1 MANCN
6 DYISADDLKTGKQAI
21 LHIEHVAKSRDAS
34 GKPALEVTDNIR
46 GESVTNKTLDG
57 LENLYNQAISQVGYI
72 TMDSFEDGATLT
84 LPNQVLRYEAT
95 GEYYRW
101 DGEFPKIVSSG
112 STPDGTGEVKL
123 GAWVSVGDASL
134 RSELNGQNG
143 IRIISG
149 SEIIV
154 DKFSD
159 ALLLSGVKSKVVR
172 TLSHHDGDHGGAS
185 YKRTGNT
192 GTPSTGSV
200 ELFYDAEGNEWSLSV
215 DYIDYYM
222 FGAELDGATDDT
234 LPVVAAHTY
243 ANANKIPIVQNGGNA
258 FVTPDDSS
266 RQIVF
271 NTDATFT
278 GGFKFSSNSVTGR
291 GFVVRS
297 ISDEITLTQSDVVI
311 SEFVATRMKIPSLS
325 GYENCFAA
333 IQSTETD
340 LNRKRSTG
348 PALQLKRQ
356 PVVIGKDGTL
366 DAPLWTTFGSI
377 SAIKVQSI
385 LLPTITI
392 DGFRL
397 RSEGA
402 LANANPFGVQRN
414 NVVIKNFYYENGT
427 TSATIPVQSLL
438 SVEFCY
444 NVTIEGMSCD
454 PLSVG
459 IVDYNYVINT
469 WTSSKITVKNL
480 TSFDGWAQLD
490 GNYCRNVSISDSII
504 DRVGSHF
511 RCYDYTFKNLT
522 ARRGRC
528 IAVSG
533 GGLLHVEN
541 IKVYAESSTVSD
553 EQYTVVTI
561 RGDYGA
567 EWDGSIIVKDVIFD
581 FSNFYTSST
590 GITASIVS
598 AFIDSTVGAH
608 DFMRTVVMPKS
619 ISIKDCAFII
629 NTMPGSYLRALGVG
643 CTSAI
648 VSNVIYPSNI
658 DIENITCDNSSGTNK
673 FKVRGVEWNT
683 LNRSEI
689 RRHDVNIRVKG
700 VVNID
705 PATYGETILDDVAST
720 NVILT
725 TGTNTRIYMT
735 VRDCPWQSLRT
746 EGNYIR
752 TKVYGG
758 SITYFTGTNGT
769 SNRISFY
776 GVEFNG
782 TRFRG
787 AIKVTIQDCIFNN
800 YVDYTSASI
809 PIGNGQNV
817 DTNTTFIIGTATEF
831 GATINGTVVTAST
844 AKTGYSQSGYYQ

>member
-1 MANCN
+1 MSSGCG
-6 DYISADDLKTGKQAI
+6 DVLSLADLQTAKKHQIFEAEVITGKSGG
-21 LHIEHVAKSRDAS
+21 VATGADIDYATN
-34 GKPALEVTDNIR
+34 AVT
-46 GESVTNKTLDG
+46 GQTQKTLP
-57 LENLYNQAISQVGYI
+57 A
-72 TMDSFEDGATLT
+72 
-84 LPNQVLRYEAT
+84 VLRYAGFSPVSWDFST
-95 GEYYRW
+95 GGTLTVNGRDKVVY
-101 DGEFPKIVSSG
+101 DPVSKTWYSYAGALPVTVPAGFNPVGNADWKPQTDPDLRNELTSTSG
-112 STPDGTGEVKL
+112 
-123 GAWVSVGDASL
+123 ASL
-134 RSELNGQNG
+134 VG
-143 IRIISG
+143 G
-149 SEIIV
+149 SVYVV
-154 DKFSD
+154 DTFESAK
-159 ALLLSGVKSKVVR
+159 LVENVNSKTLR
-172 TLSHHDGDHGGAS
+172 TLGHHTEGKGPAE
-185 YKRTGNT
+185 YVKTGTT
-192 GTPSTGSV
+192 GTPSSGT
-200 ELFYDAEGNEWSLSV
+200 EALFYDATGHGWRLKTDSV
-215 DYIDYYM
+215 DYYM

-258 FVTPDDSS
+258 FVTPNDSS

-271 NTDATFT
+271 NTDAAFT
-278 GGFKFSSNSVTGR
+278 GGFKFSSNSITGR

-297 ISDEITLTQSDVVI
+297 VADEITLSQSDVVI

-325 GYENCFAA
+325 GYANCYAA

-340 LNRKRSTG
+340 LNRKRDTG

-366 DAPLWTTFGSI
+366 DAPLWTTFSSI
-377 SAIKVQSI
+377 SAIKIQSI

-402 LANANPFGVQRN
+402 LTNANPFGVQRN
-414 NVVIKNFYYENGT
+414 NVVIKNFYYEKGT

-444 NVTIEGMSCD
+444 NVTIEGISCD

-469 WTSSKITVKNL
+469 WTSSKISIRNM

-553 EQYTVVTI
+553 EQYTVVAL

-567 EWDGSIIVKDVIFD
+567 EWDGAVVVKNVIFD
-581 FSNFYTSST
+581 FSNFYSSST

-619 ISIKDCAFII
+619 ISIKDCTFII

-648 VSNVIYPSNI
+648 VSSVIYPSNI

-683 LNRSEI
+683 LQRSEI

-705 PATYGETILDDVAST
+705 PATYGETILDDANST
-720 NVILT
+720 NTILT

-735 VRDCPWQSLRT
+735 VRDCPWQSLRA

-758 SITYFTGTNGT
+758 SITYFTGTAGT

-776 GVEFNG
+776 GTEFNG

-800 YVDYTSASI
+800 YVDYTSASV
-809 PIGNGQNV
+809 PIGNGQSV

-831 GATINGTVVTAST
+831 GATITGTVVTAST
-844 AKTGYSQSGYYQ
+844 AKTGYSQSGYFQ

>member
-1 MANCN
+1 MSSGCG
-6 DYISADDLKTGKQAI
+6 DVLSLADLQTAKKHQIFEAEVITGKSGG
-21 LHIEHVAKSRDAS
+21 VATGADIDYATN
-34 GKPALEVTDNIR
+34 AVT
-46 GESVTNKTLDG
+46 GQTQKTLP
-57 LENLYNQAISQVGYI
+57 A
-72 TMDSFEDGATLT
+72 
-84 LPNQVLRYEAT
+84 VLRYAGFSPVSWDFST
-95 GEYYRW
+95 GGTLTVNGRDKVVY
-101 DGEFPKIVSSG
+101 DPVSKTWYSYAGALPVTVPAGFNPVGNADWKPQTDPDLRNELTSTSG
-112 STPDGTGEVKL
+112 
-123 GAWVSVGDASL
+123 ASL
-134 RSELNGQNG
+134 VG
-143 IRIISG
+143 G
-149 SEIIV
+149 SVYVV
-154 DKFSD
+154 DTFESAK
-159 ALLLSGVKSKVVR
+159 LVENVNSKTLR
-172 TLSHHDGDHGGAS
+172 TLGHHTEGKGPAE
-185 YKRTGNT
+185 YVKTGTT
-192 GTPSTGSV
+192 GTPSSGT
-200 ELFYDAEGNEWSLSV
+200 EALFYDATGHGWRLKTDSV
-215 DYIDYYM
+215 DYYM

-258 FVTPDDSS
+258 FVTPNDSH

-271 NTDATFT
+271 NTDAAFT
-278 GGFKFSSNSVTGR
+278 GGFKFSSNSITGR

-297 ISDEITLTQSDVVI
+297 VADEITLSQSDVVI
-311 SEFVATRMKIPSLS
+311 SEFVATRVKIPSLS
-325 GYENCFAA
+325 GYANCYAA

-340 LNRKRSTG
+340 LNRKRGTG

-366 DAPLWTTFGSI
+366 DAPLWTTFNSI
-377 SAIKVQSI
+377 SAIKIQSI

-402 LANANPFGVQRN
+402 LTNANPFGVQRN
-414 NVVIKNFYYENGT
+414 NVVIKNFYYEKGT

-444 NVTIEGMSCD
+444 NVTIEGISCD

-469 WTSSKITVKNL
+469 WTSSKISIRNM

-553 EQYTVVTI
+553 EQYTVVAL
-561 RGDYGA
+561 RGGYGA
-567 EWDGSIIVKDVIFD
+567 EWDGAVVVKNVIFD
-581 FSNFYTSST
+581 FSNFYSSST

-619 ISIKDCAFII
+619 ISIKDCTFII

-648 VSNVIYPSNI
+648 VSSVIYPSNI

-683 LNRSEI
+683 LQRSEI

-705 PATYGETILDDVAST
+705 PATYGETILDDANST
-720 NVILT
+720 NTILT

-735 VRDCPWQSLRT
+735 VRDCPWQSLRA

-758 SITYFTGTNGT
+758 SITYFTGTTGT

-776 GVEFNG
+776 GTEFNG

-800 YVDYTSASI
+800 YVDYTSASV
-809 PIGNGQNV
+809 PIGNGQSV

-831 GATINGTVVTAST
+831 GATITGTVVTAST
-844 AKTGYSQSGYYQ
+844 AKTGYSQSGYFQ

>member
-1 MANCN
+1 MSSGCG
-6 DYISADDLKTGKQAI
+6 DVLSLADLQTAKKHQIFEAEVITGKSGG
-21 LHIEHVAKSRDAS
+21 VATGADIDYATN
-34 GKPALEVTDNIR
+34 AVT
-46 GESVTNKTLDG
+46 GQTQKTLP
-57 LENLYNQAISQVGYI
+57 A
-72 TMDSFEDGATLT
+72 
-84 LPNQVLRYEAT
+84 VLRYAGFSPVSWDFST
-95 GEYYRW
+95 GGTLTVNGRDKVVY
-101 DGEFPKIVSSG
+101 DPVSKTWYSYAGALPVTVPAGFNPVGNADWKPQTDPDLRNELTSTSG
-112 STPDGTGEVKL
+112 
-123 GAWVSVGDASL
+123 ASL
-134 RSELNGQNG
+134 VG
-143 IRIISG
+143 G
-149 SEIIV
+149 SVYVV
-154 DKFSD
+154 DTFESAK
-159 ALLLSGVKSKVVR
+159 LVENVNSKTLR
-172 TLSHHDGDHGGAS
+172 TLGHHTEGKGPAE
-185 YKRTGNT
+185 YVKTGTT
-192 GTPSTGSV
+192 GTPSSGT
-200 ELFYDAEGNEWSLSV
+200 EALFYDATGHGWRLKTDSV
-215 DYIDYYM
+215 DYYM

-258 FVTPDDSS
+258 FVTPNDSH

-271 NTDATFT
+271 NTDAAFT
-278 GGFKFSSNSVTGR
+278 GGFKFSSNSITGR

-297 ISDEITLTQSDVVI
+297 VADEITLSQSDVVI
-311 SEFVATRMKIPSLS
+311 SEFVATRVKIPSLS
-325 GYENCFAA
+325 GYANCYAA

-340 LNRKRSTG
+340 LNRKRGTG
-348 PALQLKRQ
+348 PALQLKCQ

-366 DAPLWTTFGSI
+366 DAPLWTTFNSI
-377 SAIKVQSI
+377 SAIKIQSI

-402 LANANPFGVQRN
+402 LTNANPFGVQRN
-414 NVVIKNFYYENGT
+414 NVVIKNFYYEKGT

-444 NVTIEGMSCD
+444 NVTIEGISCD

-469 WTSSKITVKNL
+469 WTSSKISIRNM

-553 EQYTVVTI
+553 GQYTVVAL

-567 EWDGSIIVKDVIFD
+567 EWDGAVVVKNVIFD
-581 FSNFYTSST
+581 FSNFYSSST

-619 ISIKDCAFII
+619 ISIKDCTFII

-648 VSNVIYPSNI
+648 VSSVIYPSNI

-683 LNRSEI
+683 LQRSEI

-705 PATYGETILDDVAST
+705 PATYGETILDDANST
-720 NVILT
+720 NTILT

-735 VRDCPWQSLRT
+735 VRDCPWQSLRA

-758 SITYFTGTNGT
+758 SITYFTGTTGT

-776 GVEFNG
+776 GTEFNG

-800 YVDYTSASI
+800 YVDYTSASV
-809 PIGNGQNV
+809 PIGNGQSV

-831 GATINGTVVTAST
+831 GATITGTVVTAST
-844 AKTGYSQSGYYQ
+844 AKTGYSQSGYFQ

>member
-1 MANCN
+1 MSSGCG
-6 DYISADDLKTGKQAI
+6 DVLSLADLQTAKKHQIFEAEVITGKSGG
-21 LHIEHVAKSRDAS
+21 VATGADIDYATN
-34 GKPALEVTDNIR
+34 AVT
-46 GESVTNKTLDG
+46 GQTQKTLP
-57 LENLYNQAISQVGYI
+57 A
-72 TMDSFEDGATLT
+72 
-84 LPNQVLRYEAT
+84 VLRYAGFSPVSWDFST
-95 GEYYRW
+95 GGTLTVNGRDKVVY
-101 DGEFPKIVSSG
+101 DPVSKTWYSYAGALPVTVPAGFNPVGNADWKPQTDPDLRNELTSTSG
-112 STPDGTGEVKL
+112 
-123 GAWVSVGDASL
+123 ASL
-134 RSELNGQNG
+134 VG
-143 IRIISG
+143 G
-149 SEIIV
+149 SVYVV
-154 DKFSD
+154 DTFESAK
-159 ALLLSGVKSKVVR
+159 LVENVNSKTLR
-172 TLSHHDGDHGGAS
+172 TLGHHTEGKGPAE
-185 YKRTGNT
+185 YVKTGTT
-192 GTPSTGSV
+192 GTPSSGT
-200 ELFYDAEGNEWSLSV
+200 EALFYDATGHGWRLKTDSV
-215 DYIDYYM
+215 DYYM

-258 FVTPDDSS
+258 FVTPNDSH

-271 NTDATFT
+271 NTDAAFT
-278 GGFKFSSNSVTGR
+278 GGFKFSSNSITGR

-297 ISDEITLTQSDVVI
+297 VADEITLSQSDVVI
-311 SEFVATRMKIPSLS
+311 SEFVATRVKIPSLS
-325 GYENCFAA
+325 GYANCYAA

-340 LNRKRSTG
+340 LNRKRGTG

-366 DAPLWTTFGSI
+366 DAPLWTTFNSI
-377 SAIKVQSI
+377 SAIKIQSI

-402 LANANPFGVQRN
+402 LTNANPFGVQRN
-414 NVVIKNFYYENGT
+414 NVVIKNFYYEKGT

-444 NVTIEGMSCD
+444 NVTIEGISCD

-469 WTSSKITVKNL
+469 WTSSKISIRNM

-553 EQYTVVTI
+553 EQYTVVAL

-567 EWDGSIIVKDVIFD
+567 EWDGAVVVKNVIFD
-581 FSNFYTSST
+581 FSNFYSSST

-619 ISIKDCAFII
+619 ISIKDCTFII

-648 VSNVIYPSNI
+648 VSSVIYPSNI

-683 LNRSEI
+683 LQRSEI

-705 PATYGETILDDVAST
+705 PATYGETILDDANST
-720 NVILT
+720 NTILT

-735 VRDCPWQSLRT
+735 VRDCPWQSLRA

-758 SITYFTGTNGT
+758 SITYFTGTTGT

-776 GVEFNG
+776 GTEFNG

-800 YVDYTSASI
+800 YVDYTSASV
-809 PIGNGQNV
+809 PIGNGQSV

-831 GATINGTVVTAST
+831 GATITGTVVTAST
-844 AKTGYSQSGYYQ
+844 AKTGYSQSGYFQ

>member
-1 MANCN
+1 MATTPTNKPIPSE
-6 DYISADDLKTGKQAI
+6 DPRDLKFNAGKIDEVVSGDNHYYIDRFGVRRLTIAGFQYTAEEAI
-21 LHIEHVAKSRDAS
+21 R
-34 GKPALEVTDNIR
+34 N
-46 GESVTNKTLDG
+46 
-57 LENLYNQAISQVGYI
+57 YGYI

-84 LPNQVLRYEAT
+84 LPNQTLRYEAN

-101 DGEFPKIVSSG
+101 DGEFPKIVPAG
-112 STPDGTGEVKL
+112 STPETAGGIGL
-123 GAWVSVGDASL
+123 GGWVSVGDASL
-134 RSELNGQNG
+134 RSELNGDNG
-143 IRIISG
+143 IKIISG

-159 ALLLSGVKSKVVR
+159 ALLLSGVKSKIVR
-172 TLSHHDGDHGGAS
+172 TLSHHGGEFGGAS
-185 YKRTGNT
+185 YRRTGGT

-200 ELFYDAEGNEWSLSV
+200 ELFYDAEGNEWSLSA
-215 DYIDYYM
+215 DHIDYYM
-222 FGAELDGATDDT
+222 FGAELDGVTDDT

-258 FVTPDDSS
+258 FVTPNDSS

-278 GGFKFSSNSVTGR
+278 GGFKFISNSITGR

-297 ISDEITLTQSDVVI
+297 IADEVTLSQSDVVI

-325 GYENCFAA
+325 GYENCYAA

-340 LNRKRSTG
+340 LNRKRDTG

-366 DAPLWTTFGSI
+366 DAPLWTTFNSI
-377 SAIKVQSI
+377 SAIKIQSI

-402 LANANPFGVQRN
+402 LTNANPFGVQRN
-414 NVVIKNFYYENGT
+414 NVVIKNFYYEKGT

-444 NVTIEGMSCD
+444 NVTIDGISCD

-469 WTSSKITVKNL
+469 WTSSKISIRNM

-490 GNYCRNVSISDSII
+490 GNYCRNVSISDSVI

-567 EWDGSIIVKDVIFD
+567 EWDGTVVVKNVIFD
-581 FSNFYTSST
+581 FSNFYSSST

-619 ISIKDCAFII
+619 ISIKDCTFII

-683 LNRSEI
+683 LQRSEI

-705 PATYGETILDDVAST
+705 PATYGETILDDATST
-720 NVILT
+720 NTILT

-758 SITYFTGTNGT
+758 SITYFTGTAGT

-776 GVEFNG
+776 GTEFNG

-800 YVDYTSASI
+800 YVDYTSASV
-809 PIGNGQNV
+809 PIGNGQSV

-831 GATINGTVVTAST
+831 GATITGTVVTAST

>member
-1 MANCN
+1 MSSGCGDVLSLADLQTAKKHQIFEAEVITGKSGGVATGADIDYATNAVTGQTQKTLPAVLRDAGFSPVSWDFSTGGTLTVN
-6 DYISADDLKTGKQAI
+6 DRDKVVYDHVSKTWYSYAGALPVTVPAGFNPVGNADWKPQTDPDLRNELTSTSGASLVGGSVYVVDTFESAKLVENVNSKTLRTLGHHAEGKGPAEYVKTG
-21 LHIEHVAKSRDAS
+21 
-34 GKPALEVTDNIR
+34 T
-46 GESVTNKTLDG
+46 
-57 LENLYNQAISQVGYI
+57 
-72 TMDSFEDGATLT
+72 
-84 LPNQVLRYEAT
+84 
-95 GEYYRW
+95 
-101 DGEFPKIVSSG
+101 
-112 STPDGTGEVKL
+112 
-123 GAWVSVGDASL
+123 
-134 RSELNGQNG
+134 
-143 IRIISG
+143 
-149 SEIIV
+149 
-154 DKFSD
+154 
-159 ALLLSGVKSKVVR
+159 
-172 TLSHHDGDHGGAS
+172 
-185 YKRTGNT
+185 T
-192 GTPSTGSV
+192 GTPSSGT
-200 ELFYDAEGNEWSLSV
+200 EALFYDATGHGWRLKTDCV
-215 DYIDYYM
+215 DYYM

-258 FVTPDDSS
+258 FVTPNDSS

-271 NTDATFT
+271 NTDAAFT
-278 GGFKFSSNSVTGR
+278 GGFKFSSNSITGR

-297 ISDEITLTQSDVVI
+297 VADEITLSQSDVVI

-325 GYENCFAA
+325 GYANCYAA

-340 LNRKRSTG
+340 LNRKRDTG

-356 PVVIGKDGTL
+356 PVVIGNGGTL
-366 DAPLWTTFGSI
+366 DAPLWTTFNSI
-377 SAIKVQSI
+377 SVIKIQSI

-397 RSEGA
+397 RSEGT

-414 NVVIKNFYYENGT
+414 NVVIKNFYYENGS

-444 NVTIEGMSCD
+444 NVTIDGISCD

-469 WTSSKITVKNL
+469 WTSSKISIRNM

-490 GNYCRNVSISDSII
+490 GNYCRNVSISDSVI

-541 IKVYAESSTVSD
+541 IKVYAESPTVSD

-567 EWDGSIIVKDVIFD
+567 EWDGAVVVKNVIFD
-581 FSNFYTSST
+581 FSNFYSSST

-598 AFIDSTVGAH
+598 AFIDSSVGPH
-608 DFMRTVVMPKS
+608 DFMRTVTMPKA
-619 ISIKDCAFII
+619 ITIKDCSFII

-683 LNRSEI
+683 LSRSEI

-705 PATYGETILDDVAST
+705 PATYGETILDDATST
-720 NVILT
+720 NTILT

-735 VRDCPWQSLRT
+735 VRDCPWQSLRA

-758 SITYFTGTNGT
+758 SITYFTGTAGT

-776 GVEFNG
+776 GTEFNG

-800 YVDYTSASI
+800 YVDYTSASV
-809 PIGNGQNV
+809 PIGNGQSV

-831 GATINGTVVTAST
+831 GATITGTVVTAST

>member
-1 MANCN
+1 MSSGCGDVLNLADLQTAKKHQIFEAEVITGKSGGVAGGADI
-6 DYISADDLKTGKQAI
+6 DYATNAVTGQTQKTLPAVLRDAGFSPVSWDFSTGGTLAATDRDKVAYDPVSKTWYSYTGTLPVTVPAGFNPVGNADWKPQTDPDLRNELTSTSGASLVGGSVYVVDTFELAKLVENVNSKTLRTLGHHTEGKGPAEYVKTG
-21 LHIEHVAKSRDAS
+21 
-34 GKPALEVTDNIR
+34 T
-46 GESVTNKTLDG
+46 
-57 LENLYNQAISQVGYI
+57 
-72 TMDSFEDGATLT
+72 
-84 LPNQVLRYEAT
+84 
-95 GEYYRW
+95 
-101 DGEFPKIVSSG
+101 
-112 STPDGTGEVKL
+112 
-123 GAWVSVGDASL
+123 
-134 RSELNGQNG
+134 
-143 IRIISG
+143 
-149 SEIIV
+149 
-154 DKFSD
+154 
-159 ALLLSGVKSKVVR
+159 
-172 TLSHHDGDHGGAS
+172 
-185 YKRTGNT
+185 T
-192 GTPSTGSV
+192 GTPSSGT
-200 ELFYDAEGNEWSLSV
+200 EALFYDATGHGWRLKTDSV
-215 DYIDYYM
+215 DYYM
-222 FGAELDGATDDT
+222 FGAELDGVTDDT

-258 FVTPDDSS
+258 FVTPNDSS

-278 GGFKFSSNSVTGR
+278 GGFKFSSNSITGR

-297 ISDEITLTQSDVVI
+297 IADEITLSQSDVVI

-325 GYENCFAA
+325 GYANCFAA

-340 LNRKRSTG
+340 LNRKHDTG

-356 PVVIGKDGTL
+356 PVVIGNGGTL
-366 DAPLWTTFGSI
+366 DAPLWATFNSI
-377 SAIKVQSI
+377 SAIKIQSI

-402 LANANPFGVQRN
+402 LTNANPFGVQRN

-444 NVTIEGMSCD
+444 NVTIDGISCD

-459 IVDYNYVINT
+459 IVAFNYVINT
-469 WTSSKITVKNL
+469 WTSSKISIRNM

-490 GNYCRNVSISDSII
+490 GNYCRNVSISDSVI

-528 IAVSG
+528 ISVSG

-541 IKVYAESSTVSD
+541 IKVYAESSTVAD

-567 EWDGSIIVKDVIFD
+567 EWDGAVIVKDVIFD
-581 FSNFYTSST
+581 FSNFYSSST
-590 GITASIVS
+590 GIKATIVS

-619 ISIKDCAFII
+619 ISIKDCTFII
-629 NTMPGSYLRALGVG
+629 NTMPESYLRALGVG
-643 CTSAI
+643 CTSSI

-658 DIENITCDNSSGTNK
+658 EIENVACDNSSGTNK

-683 LNRSEI
+683 LSRSEI

-720 NVILT
+720 NAIFT

-758 SITYFTGTNGT
+758 SITYFTGTAGT
-769 SNRISFY
+769 SNLISFY
-776 GVEFNG
+776 GTEFNG

-787 AIKVTIQDCIFNN
+787 EIKVTIQNCIFNN
-800 YVDYTSASI
+800 YIDYTSASLH
-809 PIGNGQNV
+809 IGNGQNV
-817 DTNTTFIIGTATEF
+817 DNNTTFIIGTATQF
-831 GATINGTVVTAST
+831 GTTITGNAVTAAT
-844 AKTGYSQSGYYQ
+844 AKTGYSQGGYFQ